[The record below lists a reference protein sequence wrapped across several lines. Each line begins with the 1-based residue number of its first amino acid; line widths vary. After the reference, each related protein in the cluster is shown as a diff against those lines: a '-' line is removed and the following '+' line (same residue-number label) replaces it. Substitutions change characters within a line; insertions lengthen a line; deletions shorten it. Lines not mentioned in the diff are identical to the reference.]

1 MRLSLALP
9 VLLLAAFLAEG
20 CSGDAGSPG
29 FVDSSVSILP
39 AAATTS
45 RGGQVDFHAS
55 IPGNRSAEAA
65 GFSWSVEEPNGGVV
79 DTSGRYTAPQTSGT
93 FHVVATSKANQS
105 KQARAEVTVESAVVV
120 AVNPKTA
127 NVVVGSSASFTAT
140 VTGTV
145 AGDST

>member
-29 FVDSSVSILP
+29 FVDSSLSILP

-55 IPGNRSAEAA
+55 IPGNRSPEAA
-65 GFSWSVEEPNGGVV
+65 RCSCEVDVSRGGVV
-79 DTSGRYTAPQTSGT
+79 YTPDPYLARQTSGPIR
-93 FHVVATSKANQS
+93 VVASSEANQS
-105 KQARAEVTVESAVVV
+105 KQARAEVPVESAVVV
-120 AVNPKTA
+120 AVRPNTA
-127 NVVVGSSASFTAT
+127 TVMVGSSALFTAT
-140 VTGTV
+140 VTGT
-145 AGDST
+145 